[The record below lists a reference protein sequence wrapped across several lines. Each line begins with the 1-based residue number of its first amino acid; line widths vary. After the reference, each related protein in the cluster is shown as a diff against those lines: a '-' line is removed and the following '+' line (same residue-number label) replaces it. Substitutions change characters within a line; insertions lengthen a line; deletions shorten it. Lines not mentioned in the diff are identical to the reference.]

1 MHRSSSRR
9 ILGLLCCSLF
19 LVVAAAAQQSDAAK
33 KESVHTAG
41 GQAADP
47 PAETKKTS
55 PVIQNQGRILGI
67 LPNYK
72 TVPSWKMPLPALS
85 AKGKFELATLDSF
98 DWSSILVAGYYAGTE
113 QMENQYTSWGQ
124 GTKGFARRFAAG
136 YADNAIGDYMTEAI
150 FPVMLH
156 EDPRYYRRGEGG
168 FFKRTLWAMSRIV
181 VTRNDAGGSEFNF
194 SEFAGNAVA
203 AGVSTAYYPAASR
216 TASQV
221 FQKWYTQ
228 VGTDAFFNVLKEFW
242 PDVKQKF
249 SHESKE

>member
-1 MHRSSSRR
+1 M
-9 ILGLLCCSLF
+9 
-19 LVVAAAAQQSDAAK
+19 AQQS
-33 KESVHTAG
+33 STAPG
-41 GQAADP
+41 PAPGTLAQPDPDP
-47 PAETKKTS
+47 PAKDD
-55 PVIQNQGRILGI
+55 QNSKAIRDQGRILGI

-72 TVPSWKMPLPALS
+72 TVPSWKMALPALS
-85 AKGKFELATLDSF
+85 TKGKFALATQDSF

-113 QMENQYTSWGQ
+113 QLENQYSPWGQ
-124 GTKGFARRFAAG
+124 GTKGFAKRFAAG

-168 FFKRTLWAMSRIV
+168 FFKRTIWAMSRIV
-181 VTRNDAGGSEFNF
+181 VTRNDAGGSEFNI

-203 AGVSTAYYPAASR
+203 AGISTAYYPAASR

-249 SHESKE
+249 TRGQKQ